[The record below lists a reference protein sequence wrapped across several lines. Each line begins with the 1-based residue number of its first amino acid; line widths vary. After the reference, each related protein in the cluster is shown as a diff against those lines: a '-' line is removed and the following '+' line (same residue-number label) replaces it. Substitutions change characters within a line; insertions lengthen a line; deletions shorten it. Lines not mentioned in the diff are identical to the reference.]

1 MERLDEDLEYLKDVE
16 RANEAVGK
24 ALQKQIVA
32 YVQEAVEANKD
43 DKNPPE
49 AWDLAM
55 KGIKVRQK
63 HLQYAIDAVDKGVWW
78 GEEALR
84 CHYRRH
90 KASQLFSKQCNKK
103 QDWLYTEAHYCR
115 NLRAVMED
123 RLAKAPR
130 TVAQRY
136 YVAWLQDQ
144 LKRLKEQYVALDS
157 EQEHVLHKEDK
168 QLNELLESAT
178 ASEAVLD
185 ELITGLIADY
195 KYDAEKCGLELK
207 RLEKDPEDPEALELL
222 RQITALKQKQE
233 ALHKGPFSTNQRALE
248 QLQATEDARLENS
261 VAFRGDESGIS
272 RERLEHIQCVLR
284 NPRKTPSHLDES
296 KWMDI
301 FRSQPWLVQQD
312 IEEQKRREVYDAK
325 LAKLKQMVFIRCPC
339 IGARRWRRARRPR
352 PRPSTPSR
360 RARERDRIARRRRR
374 CGRVRVVPRRRRSS
388 RTSARI

>member
-1 MERLDEDLEYLKDVE
+1 MPHESLHVSGVHGDGFATRSVDAGRGRFAPGSDGEKAVKIKIQQRVDHDFANRRIFERSRIIEAQGVTRRTVRERDSEGLEKSEARLERLDEDLEYLKDVE

-55 KGIKVRQK
+55 RGIKVRQK

-157 EQEHVLHKEDK
+157 EQEHVLHKEAK
-168 QLNELLESAT
+168 QLHELLQAAT
-178 ASEAVLD
+178 ASEAVL
-185 ELITGLIADY
+185 TQR
-195 KYDAEKCGLELK
+195 EKC
-207 RLEKDPEDPEALELL
+207 
-222 RQITALKQKQE
+222 T
-233 ALHKGPFSTNQRALE
+233 
-248 QLQATEDARLENS
+248 
-261 VAFRGDESGIS
+261 
-272 RERLEHIQCVLR
+272 
-284 NPRKTPSHLDES
+284 
-296 KWMDI
+296 
-301 FRSQPWLVQQD
+301 
-312 IEEQKRREVYDAK
+312 
-325 LAKLKQMVFIRCPC
+325 
-339 IGARRWRRARRPR
+339 
-352 PRPSTPSR
+352 
-360 RARERDRIARRRRR
+360 
-374 CGRVRVVPRRRRSS
+374 
-388 RTSARI
+388 

>member
-1 MERLDEDLEYLKDVE
+1 VNELELCRVDGVFMRSRRLD
-16 RANEAVGK
+16 AVDAT
-24 ALQKQIVA
+24 ALRVSRGQSRDSVGA
-32 YVQEAVEANKD
+32 TQE
-43 DKNPPE
+43 DKNPPPE
-49 AWDLAM
+49 WDLAM

-63 HLQYAIDAVDKGVWW
+63 HLQYAIDALDKGVWW

-90 KASQLFSKQCNKK
+90 KASQLFTKQCNKK
-103 QDWLYTEAHYCR
+103 QDWLYLEAHYCR
-115 NLRAVMED
+115 NLRSVMED
-123 RLAKAPR
+123 RLSKAPR

-136 YVAWLQDQ
+136 YVEWLQDQ
-144 LKRLKEQYVALDS
+144 LRRLKEQYVALDS

-168 QLNELLESAT
+168 QLHELLESAN

-207 RLEKDPEDPEALELL
+207 RLEKDPEDPASLELL

-233 ALHKGPFSTNQRALE
+233 QLHKGPFSANQRALE
-248 QLQATEDARLENS
+248 SLQATEDARLENS

-284 NPRKTPSHLDES
+284 NPRKVPSHLDEA

-312 IEEQKRREVYDAK
+312 VEEQKRKEVYDAK
-325 LAKLKQMVFIRCPC
+325 LAKLKQMARTRRPAID
-339 IGARRWRRARRPR
+339 ARRL
-352 PRPSTPSR
+352 
-360 RARERDRIARRRRR
+360 RERRSWVVSFSILRLRAWRGR
-374 CGRVRVVPRRRRSS
+374 CDAVD
-388 RTSARI
+388 AAA

>member
-123 RLAKAPR
+123 RLVQSAAHGSSEVLCRMVGRPVKKI
-130 TVAQRY
+130 
-136 YVAWLQDQ
+136 
-144 LKRLKEQYVALDS
+144 KR
-157 EQEHVLHKEDK
+157 
-168 QLNELLESAT
+168 
-178 ASEAVLD
+178 AV
-185 ELITGLIADY
+185 
-195 KYDAEKCGLELK
+195 
-207 RLEKDPEDPEALELL
+207 
-222 RQITALKQKQE
+222 
-233 ALHKGPFSTNQRALE
+233 
-248 QLQATEDARLENS
+248 
-261 VAFRGDESGIS
+261 
-272 RERLEHIQCVLR
+272 
-284 NPRKTPSHLDES
+284 
-296 KWMDI
+296 
-301 FRSQPWLVQQD
+301 
-312 IEEQKRREVYDAK
+312 
-325 LAKLKQMVFIRCPC
+325 
-339 IGARRWRRARRPR
+339 RRA
-352 PRPSTPSR
+352 
-360 RARERDRIARRRRR
+360 
-374 CGRVRVVPRRRRSS
+374 
-388 RTSARI
+388 